1 MERSV
6 AAFCLAD
13 ASSHTPLATCTRLP
27 NEFVGHYKNI
37 PGIRKFAVW
46 LLLLL

>member
-1 MERSV
+1 MT
-6 AAFCLAD
+6 AFYFAD

-37 PGIRKFAVW
+37 QGIRKFAVW